1 MQLTTYEL
9 TPYLPAEGT
18 TFSPGSEM
26 FSIMVNKWVRTKK
39 EYLMEKEVDI
49 SLFFN
54 HDLETGKTIIG
65 YPKVIYHCIGDRFYL
80 TGFNEGAF
88 AVQQLANSYKKPFEE
103 NGIIFSGFK
112 SVETV
117 NTEVTV
123 LSGQMYRYRLW
134 KWIPFHRK
142 DYGNFGQLPLAEKAV
157 SLNQKLLKH
166 ISQDFARYLGL
177 ETTGLQAEIIQI
189 AQNTYPARFL

>member
-1 MQLTTYEL
+1 
-9 TPYLPAEGT
+9 
-18 TFSPGSEM
+18 
-26 FSIMVNKWVRTKK
+26 
-39 EYLMEKEVDI
+39 MEKEVDI

-65 YPKVIYHCIGDRFYL
+65 YPKVIYHYIGGRFYL
-80 TGFNEGAF
+80 TGINEGSF

-103 NGIIFSGFK
+103 NGILFSGFK
-112 SVETV
+112 PVETV
-117 NTEVTV
+117 NMEDMV
-123 LSGQMYRYRLW
+123 LSGQTYRYRLW

-166 ISQDFARYLGL
+166 ISQDLARYLGL

-189 AQNTYPARFL
+189 LKTHTRPVFYEGNPYYGFDIEFESNMQLPRFTTLGNIKSLGYGRIEPV